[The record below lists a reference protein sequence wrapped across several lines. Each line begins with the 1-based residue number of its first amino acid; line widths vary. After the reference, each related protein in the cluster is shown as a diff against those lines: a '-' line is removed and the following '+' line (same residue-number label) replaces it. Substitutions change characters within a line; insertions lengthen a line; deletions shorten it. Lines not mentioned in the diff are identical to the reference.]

1 MTDFARARQNMVDG
15 QIRPASVTDWRIID
29 AMRVLPREQFL
40 PEARRELAYLD
51 IDIDVDPKGAG
62 RHFLLSPIGTARM
75 LQSAEVGERDHA
87 LVVGCAT
94 GYFAAL
100 TAKLADRVTATIDDE
115 ALAQAARANLAR
127 LGIDN
132 VTFLVTELGEGAP
145 ATAPYDVI
153 LLNGATER
161 EPTKLYDQ
169 LKMGGRLVGVFA
181 EGKPQRATIVTRS
194 PHDFGARVLF
204 DASVPVLPGLQREP
218 EFVF

>member
-29 AMRVLPREQFL
+29 GMRILPREQFL
-40 PEARRELAYLD
+40 PEAKRELAYLD
-51 IDIDVDPKGAG
+51 IDIDVDPNGAG
-62 RHFLLSPIGTARM
+62 QHFLLNPIGTARL
-75 LQSAEVGERDHA
+75 LQSAEIGEHDHV

-100 TAKLADRVTATIDDE
+100 AAKMADRVTATIEDE

-127 LGIDN
+127 LGIAN
-132 VTFLVTELGEGAP
+132 VTFVVAESDAGAP
-145 ATAPYDVI
+145 GSAPFDVI

-161 EPTKLYDQ
+161 EPAKLYDQ

-218 EFVF
+218 AFVF